1 AVVNTEGQAD
11 ELRQDGRAA
20 APDLNDLVAARG
32 PRRIRLLQHVPV
44 DERAFPE
51 RTSHGL
57 PPLLEMT
64 RADDELV
71 RRLVG
76 TGLLALGRLAPRGHR
91 VTTTGGAA
99 FAAAMRVIDRVHGDA
114 TVDRLAAEPAIA
126 ASLADRGVGVVLI
139 GHRADRREARAM
151 HAALLARIEAQDRP
165 TLVAADILGIGAGR
179 AGNLGTLLRLHL
191 DVVHDG
197 ADRHALERHRIARL
211 HVGLAQRGHHLV
223 AGGKPLRGNDVSL
236 LAVLILDEGDERGA
250 IGIVFQP
257 LDRRH
262 GVVAGAAEVDDA
274 IRPLVAAA
282 AMERGDAPAI
292 VAPTLGGLALGQ
304 GLDRRAIP
312 QFRAIGGDELASAG
326 GRRIVSFETHCFLL
340 PSDARRDVD
349 RLAVG

>member
-1 AVVNTEGQAD
+1 SALAMALSSVFFTGPAIRLREKVSSASARSTFLPRIMAATRLSFWPEVFSVLRTALASLSLSARLVFCLPMLLPLGLLVGRVPVIGAGRGELAELVADHLFVDVHRHVLVAVVNTEGQAD

-20 APDLNDLVAARG
+20 APDLDDLVAARG

-114 TVDRLAAEPAIA
+114 TVDRLLAEPAIA
-126 ASLADRGVGVVLI
+126 PGLADRGVGMVVI

-165 TLVAADILGIGAGR
+165 TLVAADILGIG
-179 AGNLGTLLRLHL
+179 
-191 DVVHDG
+191 
-197 ADRHALERHRIARL
+197 
-211 HVGLAQRGHHLV
+211 
-223 AGGKPLRGNDVSL
+223 
-236 LAVLILDEGDERGA
+236 
-250 IGIVFQP
+250 
-257 LDRRH
+257 
-262 GVVAGAAEVDDA
+262 
-274 IRPLVAAA
+274 
-282 AMERGDAPAI
+282 
-292 VAPTLGGLALGQ
+292 
-304 GLDRRAIP
+304 
-312 QFRAIGGDELASAG
+312 
-326 GRRIVSFETHCFLL
+326 
-340 PSDARRDVD
+340 
-349 RLAVG
+349 